1 MKESTIMAR
10 HVFQPRLFHN
20 AIGLGDPVHW
30 LEDGDTVVTQTID
43 AWGFDSKDEQVAT
56 RPNPV
61 TGPFFVRGAEPGD
74 TLEVRIG
81 RMTPSRATGW
91 TFAPIASN
99 VVDPGIASGLPE
111 RRRSIWTLECE
122 GTVARLAD
130 ASSALKDWTVPIR
143 PMIGCFGV
151 APPLKQAISTT
162 TSGPYGGNMDYP
174 LFAPG
179 TRAQFPV
186 FAPGALFY
194 LGDGHASQG
203 DGEIVG
209 NGIET
214 SFEVEFAVRV
224 LKGRGIGW
232 PRGETLDE
240 IFTVGNARPL
250 DQALQHATSEML
262 RWLSTDFGLDPVEA
276 SHVLG
281 QCVRFDV
288 ANVFNPAYSVACR
301 LSRKAIP
308 SCKPS

>member
-1 MKESTIMAR
+1 MDPTNMSR
-10 HVFQPRLFHN
+10 HVFLPKVFHN
-20 AIGLGDPVHW
+20 AIGLGDPV
-30 LEDGDTVVTQTID
+30 LTVDDGDTVVTQTID
-43 AWGFDSKDEQVAT
+43 AWGFDASGEQVAI
-56 RPNPV
+56 RPNPM

-74 TLEVRIG
+74 TLEVMID
-81 RMTPSRATGW
+81 RMTPSRTTGW
-91 TFAPIASN
+91 TFAPVASN
-99 VVDPGIASGLPE
+99 VVDPAITSSLPQ
-111 RRRSIWTLECE
+111 RGRSIWMLDRE
-122 GTVARLAD
+122 GGVARLAE
-130 ASSALKDWTVPIR
+130 ASAALQHWTVAMR

-151 APPLKQAISTT
+151 APALNQAISTV

-186 FAPGALFY
+186 SLSGALFY

-203 DGEIVG
+203 DGELVG

-214 SFEVEFAVRV
+214 SFEVEFTTRV
-224 LKGRGIGW
+224 LKGRRIGW

-250 DQALQHATSEML
+250 DQALQHATTELMN
-262 RWLSTDFGLDPVEA
+262 WLTTDFGLDLIEA

-281 QCVRFDV
+281 QCVQFDI
-288 ANVFNPAYSVACR
+288 ANVYNPAYSVACR

-308 SCKPS
+308 SCKLS